1 MGSESRHDRM
11 EDMGHFTGKIFN
23 NGRIVMEIGK
33 DYAVMKDARN
43 GEVLIERIYP
53 EVQVREGEE
62 WRDLD
67 FADEVESGHDLEIE
81 DYYPGS
87 LYFP

>member
-1 MGSESRHDRM
+1 MGSDVHEGT
-11 EDMGHFTGKIFN
+11 EDMGHFTGTIFN
-23 NGRIVMEIGK
+23 NGRIVMEVGK

-62 WRDLD
+62 WKVLD
-67 FADEVESGHDLEIE
+67 FEKETKDGYLAAHTYL
-81 DYYPGS
+81 
-87 LYFP
+87 